1 MAAVVKWFVFLWSPI
16 KNINAMDELLPYAP
30 LILKLLQGVVYYDD
44 KQWEQ
49 MISYAAPI
57 RRHFSAI
64 GLELH
69 LDEAEGYAYLTQP
82 DDEES
87 SDTLP
92 RLVRRMPLT
101 YNATLLC
108 VLLRESLQQFDARS
122 PDEPRHIL
130 NRNQIQEMMQFFFAE
145 QTDMTRLERQIDSA
159 IRQVENIGFL
169 KKLNNENEELY
180 EVRRIIKAKISAD
193 TLADIRE
200 QLKGY
205 VEED

>member
-1 MAAVVKWFVFLWSPI
+1 MSEEP
-16 KNINAMDELLPYAP
+16 LPYAS

-49 MISYAAPI
+49 LISYAAPV
-57 RRHFSAI
+57 RRHFAAI

-69 LDEAEGYAYLTQP
+69 LNEVEGYAYLTQP

-87 SDTLP
+87 SDNLP

-122 PDEPRHIL
+122 PDEPRHVL
-130 NRNQIQEMMQFFFAE
+130 NRAQIQEMMQFFFAE
-145 QTDMTRLERQIDSA
+145 QTDMTRLERHIDSA

-169 KKLNNENEELY
+169 KRLNNENEELY

-193 TLADIRE
+193 TLADIRD
-200 QLKGY
+200 QLKEY
-205 VEED
+205 VQED

>member
-1 MAAVVKWFVFLWSPI
+1 MSEEP
-16 KNINAMDELLPYAP
+16 LPYAS

-44 KQWEQ
+44 KQWEPL
-49 MISYAAPI
+49 ISYAAPV
-57 RRHFSAI
+57 RRHFAAI

-87 SDTLP
+87 SANLP

-122 PDEPRHIL
+122 PDEPRHVL
-130 NRNQIQEMMQFFFAE
+130 SRAQIQELMQFFFAE
-145 QTDMTRLERQIDSA
+145 QTDMTRLERHIDSA

-193 TLADIRE
+193 TLADIRD

>member
-1 MAAVVKWFVFLWSPI
+1 
-16 KNINAMDELLPYAP
+16 MDELLPYAP

-49 MISYAAPI
+49 LISYAAPV
-57 RRHFSAI
+57 RRHFAAI

-69 LDEAEGYAYLTQP
+69 LDEAEGFAYLTQP
-82 DDEES
+82 EDEES
-87 SDTLP
+87 SDNLP

-108 VLLRESLQQFDARS
+108 ILLRESLQQFDARS

-130 NRNQIQEMMQFFFAE
+130 NRDQIQEMMQFFFVE

-193 TLADIRE
+193 TLAEIRD

-205 VEED
+205 QEE

>member
-1 MAAVVKWFVFLWSPI
+1 MVKWFVFLWSPI
-16 KNINAMDELLPYAP
+16 KKINSMDELLPYTP
-30 LILKLLQGVVYYDD
+30 LIIKLLQGVVYYDD

-49 MISYAAPI
+49 LISYAVSI
-57 RRHFSAI
+57 RRHFVAI
-64 GLELH
+64 GLDLH

-82 DDEES
+82 EDEES
-87 SDTLP
+87 SDNLP

-108 VLLRESLQQFDARS
+108 VLLRESLQQFNARS

-130 NRNQIQEMMQFFFAE
+130 NRAQIQEMMQFFFAE
-145 QTDMTRLERQIDSA
+145 QMDMIRLERQIDSS

-169 KKLNNENEELY
+169 KKLNNDNEELY

-193 TLADIRE
+193 TLVDIRD
-200 QLKGY
+200 QLKDY
-205 VEED
+205 VQED

>member
-1 MAAVVKWFVFLWSPI
+1 MSE
-16 KNINAMDELLPYAP
+16 ELLPYTS

-49 MISYAAPI
+49 LISYAAPI
-57 RRHFSAI
+57 RRHFAAI

-82 DDEES
+82 EDEES
-87 SDTLP
+87 SVNLP

-130 NRNQIQEMMQFFFAE
+130 SRDQIQEMMQFFFVE

-193 TLADIRE
+193 TLADIRD

>member
-1 MAAVVKWFVFLWSPI
+1 MSEEPP
-16 KNINAMDELLPYAP
+16 PYAP
-30 LILKLLQGVVYYDD
+30 LILKLLQGIVYYDD

-49 MISYAAPI
+49 LISYAAPV
-57 RRHFSAI
+57 RHHFAGI

-82 DDEES
+82 EDEES
-87 SDTLP
+87 SDNLP

-130 NRNQIQEMMQFFFAE
+130 SRDQIQEMMQFFFVE

-169 KKLNNENEELY
+169 KMLNNENEELY

-193 TLADIRE
+193 TLADIRD

-205 VEED
+205 QEV